1 MVLFSMSSSI
11 FLVRQKI
18 IQSVFSL
25 NIFTI
30 FYDEKSDL
38 NKKQTLYQKVILYN
52 ECTLQVIVK
61 SYLIIYFKRLQYL
74 QLSILGLLIF
84 EKFQEVKIHTFSLVS
99 GFSNSCRSVP
109 FLHIFCFPSLDLSLL
124 TLISSYREQEQTIR
138 VSVSKSK

>member
-61 SYLIIYFKRLQYL
+61 SYLIIYFKRL
-74 QLSILGLLIF
+74 
-84 EKFQEVKIHTFSLVS
+84 
-99 GFSNSCRSVP
+99 
-109 FLHIFCFPSLDLSLL
+109 
-124 TLISSYREQEQTIR
+124 
-138 VSVSKSK
+138 